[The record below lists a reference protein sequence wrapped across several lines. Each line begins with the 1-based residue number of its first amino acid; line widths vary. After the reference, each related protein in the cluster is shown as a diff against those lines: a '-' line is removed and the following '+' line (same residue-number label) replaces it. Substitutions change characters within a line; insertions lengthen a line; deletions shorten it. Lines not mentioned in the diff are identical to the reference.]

1 MEDKIKMTI
10 DKLDN
15 YEDGILNEIFENP
28 DLTNIFLKNN
38 QLNRLLF
45 NYITTTKNKE
55 YYEIVDYLK
64 DNNIEAYN
72 IFKFNNGKFTEIELD
87 TLKNDKELNK
97 MLNTIL
103 LFNLK
108 TTNNKHYNKIFEQI
122 KNVEIS
128 NYKFNELFNDII
140 LNNIR
145 EDYNFKFMDKI
156 IDKKTVSSGATK
168 FQIIDNKVKL
178 SFKYIDLMENYI
190 LKYNDD
196 SKVFK
201 MWFYILL
208 SYVYD
213 KPNLNFTELLNI
225 FQNFNI
231 IFYNKLIYPNTS
243 EATLIT
249 YIYFKVKTSDLSTR
263 NNINQRSDQIK
274 YKPNLRYTIDIKGN
288 DTIEKVNYL
297 KEYNTIKQSF
307 NEFNTTIEENETG
320 IYFNTNDYK
329 IDKILCVC
337 QDLMDNKKYN
347 ELIYYIF
354 NSQFLNRSTCLFGY
368 FIYFYLTHNI
378 LKNTYYHDIIALT
391 RPFNEFNEIID
402 KENEHITEF
411 EKIDKL
417 TLNNVIDL
425 IN

>member
-1 MEDKIKMTI
+1 MEDKIKLTI
-10 DKLDN
+10 NKLDN
-15 YEDGILNEIFENP
+15 YEDGVLNEIFENP

-38 QLNRLLF
+38 QLNKLLF

-64 DNNIEAYN
+64 NDNIEAYN

-87 TLKNDKELNK
+87 TLKDDKELNK
-97 MLNTIL
+97 ILNTIL

-128 NYKFNELFNDII
+128 NYKFNDVFNDIV

-156 IDKKTVSSGATK
+156 IDNKNTQLEATK

-178 SFKYIDLMENYI
+178 NFKYIDLMENYI

-213 KPNLNFTELLNI
+213 KPNLKFIDLLNI

-243 EATLIT
+243 ESNLIT
-249 YIYFKVKTSDLSTR
+249 YIYFKVKT
-263 NNINQRSDQIK
+263 NEGIK
-274 YKPNLRYTIDIKGN
+274 YRPNLRYTIDIKGDN
-288 DTIEKVNYL
+288 TNEKVNYL
-297 KEYNTIKQSF
+297 KECNTTKQTF
-307 NEFNTTIEENETG
+307 NEFNTTIDDNETG
-320 IYFNTNDYK
+320 IYFSTNNYK
-329 IDKILCVC
+329 IDKILCMC
-337 QDLMDNKKYN
+337 QGLIDNKKYN

-391 RPFNEFNEIID
+391 RTFNEFNEIIN

-411 EKIDKL
+411 EKIDKI
-417 TLNNVIDL
+417 TLNNIIDL